1 MNCEDLSERLH
12 AMSILAAICVE
23 QPERATVATDS
34 LAGDVSRRIM
44 KSNIALGVVHQL
56 MEKFVASALEQEKE
70 HICLILERVS
80 VSSEFESQLR
90 THDPEY
96 VFFTDDFLSS
106 NGSTHPF
113 YLV

>member
-23 QPERATVATDS
+23 QPAERATVATDS

-56 MEKFVASALEQEKE
+56 MEKFVPLSALEVVP
-70 HICLILERVS
+70 L
-80 VSSEFESQLR
+80 
-90 THDPEY
+90 
-96 VFFTDDFLSS
+96 
-106 NGSTHPF
+106 
-113 YLV
+113 